1 MNGTY
6 IMEGKVTFVEERL
19 IYLAT
24 PYGGYKGSREEAYRL
39 ACLKAAELMDQGYLV
54 FSPIAH
60 SHSIDIETGNY
71 RDPKFWLRQDFAIL
85 ACCDELWIY
94 KLPGWDTSYGVAE
107 EIKFAKACG
116 IFVKE
121 IEYA

>member
-6 IMEGKVTFVEERL
+6 IMVDKL

-24 PYGGYKGSREEAYRL
+24 PYGGYKGSREEAYHL
-39 ACLKAAELMDQGYLV
+39 ACLKAAEIMDQGYLV

-71 RDPKFWLRQDFAIL
+71 RDAKFWLRQDFAIL
-85 ACCDELWIY
+85 AYCDELWVY
-94 KLPGWDTSYGVAE
+94 KLPGYETSTGVLAE
-107 EIKFAKACG
+107 RAFAEAYDIPIK
-116 IFVKE
+116 E
-121 IEYA
+121 LEYA

>member
-1 MNGTY
+1 MAD
-6 IMEGKVTFVEERL
+6 KL

-24 PYGGYKGSREEAYRL
+24 PYNGYLGTRAEAYHL
-39 ACLKAAELMDQGYLV
+39 ACLKAAELMEEGYTV

-60 SHSIDIETGNY
+60 SHSIEIESGMS
-71 RDPKFWLRQDFAIL
+71 KSGEFWLRQDFAIL
-85 ACCDELWIY
+85 AYCDELWVY

-107 EIKFAKACG
+107 EIKFAKAYD
-116 IFVKE
+116 IPVKE

>member
-1 MNGTY
+1 MVD
-6 IMEGKVTFVEERL
+6 KL

-24 PYGGYKGSREEAYRL
+24 PYNGFKGTREEAYHL
-39 ACLKAAELMDQGYLV
+39 ACLKAAELMEKGYTV

-60 SHSIDIETGNY
+60 SHSIEVESGMSKNG
-71 RDPKFWLRQDFAIL
+71 KFWLKQDFGIL
-85 ACCDELWIY
+85 AYCDELWVY

-107 EIKFAKACG
+107 EIKFAKSYD
-116 IFVKE
+116 IPVKE